1 MSSGR
6 KLLKWK
12 EISTIISPKRASDDE
27 LIKSGENVQVQVVIH
42 SFFYEM
48 TIWQSFPSTHSLAQ

>member
-48 TIWQSFPSTHSLAQ
+48 TI